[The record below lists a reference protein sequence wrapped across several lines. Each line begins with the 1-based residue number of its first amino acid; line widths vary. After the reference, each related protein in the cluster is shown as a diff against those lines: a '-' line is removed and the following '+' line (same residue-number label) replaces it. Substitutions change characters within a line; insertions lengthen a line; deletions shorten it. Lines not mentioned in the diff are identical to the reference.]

1 MSEETMDNIPGN
13 FNFDLPKNRSNV
25 IKVIGIGGGGGNAI
39 NYMFQQGI
47 MGVDFVICNTDSQAL
62 EKSSVPIKIQLGAS
76 LTEGLGAGANPDVG
90 RQAAQESLEDVKT
103 LLSTQT
109 KMIFITAGMGGGTGT
124 GAAPIIAKMAREMD
138 ILTVGIVTM
147 PFQFEGKIRLEQAQ
161 KGLEELKS
169 SVDSLIVINNN
180 KLREVYGN
188 LGFKAGFAK
197 ADEVLAT
204 AARGIAEVI
213 THHYTQ
219 NIDLKDAKTVLSNS
233 GSAIMGSAIAEGANR
248 AQESI
253 VKALDS
259 PLLNDNKIAGCKN
272 VLLLIVSGEEEIT
285 IDEIGEINDF
295 IQTEAGNNT
304 NIIMGV
310 GEDPALGSTI
320 SVTIIAT
327 GFNSEQQHEIVNTE
341 AKKIIHTLEEEQP
354 LIQDLTQEKA
364 PQSIFEV
371 PIETPSD
378 EPIIKYS
385 LEDEADEVKPV
396 LDPLPKVVLEEFEA
410 LPKVTNQALEV
421 TPQDESID
429 QTTINAIEVDDVQ
442 VVSPNDGIEV
452 IDTIVVAVEENPLI
466 ATKQEIASLEVIAEQ
481 VTPIQSTP
489 SIEEVEDVTLED
501 DFVFNEIDSSTNEI
515 DVVDHKLIES
525 EEKQQIQFEF
535 ELPIQKEL
543 TSQEIEAPQTIEEP
557 IATVFQLE
565 EIKEAPVN
573 QLEELQA
580 TEIAD
585 IELKVI
591 AEIPENEEAK
601 QALPPTGSSPFDQ
614 SIRES
619 INLQNEKR
627 KEQLKQFNYTF
638 NNNINRIEE
647 MERQPAYKR
656 LGFELDGTQ
665 EEQAP
670 STLSLDSD
678 SNDDIQL
685 RSNNSFLHDNVD

>member
-1 MSEETMDNIPGN
+1 MLEDTTDNLSGN

-47 MGVDFVICNTDSQAL
+47 VGVDFVICNTDAQAL
-62 EKSSVPIKIQLGAS
+62 DKSAVPIKIQLGAS

-90 RQAAQESLEDVKT
+90 RQAAQESFEDLKT

-124 GAAPIIAKMAREMD
+124 GAAPIIARMAKEMD

-161 KGLEELKS
+161 TGLEQLKS

-233 GSAIMGSAIAEGANR
+233 GSAIMGSAEAQGANR

-259 PLLNDNKIAGCKN
+259 PLLNDNKIEGCKN

-285 IDEIGEINDF
+285 IDEIGEINDY

-310 GEDPALGSTI
+310 GEDPALGKSI

-341 AKKIIHTLEEEQP
+341 AKKIIHTLEDEQSLVHDLSEEK
-354 LIQDLTQEKA
+354 LEE
-364 PQSIFEV
+364 SIFESPMEKV
-371 PIETPSD
+371 TEA
-378 EPIIKYS
+378 PIIRH
-385 LEDEADEVKPV
+385 
-396 LDPLPKVVLEEFEA
+396 VLEEED
-410 LPKVTNQALEV
+410 E
-421 TPQDESID
+421 TPQAKESPVVQKEAEEPKPD
-429 QTTINAIEVDDVQ
+429 PLAINEIEVNFTQ
-442 VVSPNDGIEV
+442 VLPEV
-452 IDTIVVAVEENPLI
+452 EDEHPLVATTDMIADIPVTAEIVPHEEILTMPQG
-466 ATKQEIASLEVIAEQ
+466 AA
-481 VTPIQSTP
+481 
-489 SIEEVEDVTLED
+489 EEVEQPHEE
-501 DFVFNEIDSSTNEI
+501 DFVFNEISTSLNAIE
-515 DVVDHKLIES
+515 VVDPTVIS
-525 EEKQQIQFEF
+525 AEEQQIKFEF
-535 ELPIQKEL
+535 EMPLAVDEVDQKPPVSLDDE
-543 TSQEIEAPQTIEEP
+543 TTVEP
-557 IATVFQLE
+557 TVFKLDE
-565 EIKEAPVN
+565 TEDLAPVDEIV
-573 QLEELQA
+573 QETEESIILKKIVDIPD
-580 TEIAD
+580 EIVEDVPAP
-585 IELKVI
+585 L
-591 AEIPENEEAK
+591 AE
-601 QALPPTGSSPFDQ
+601 SSNPFDQ
-614 SIRES
+614 SISDS
-619 INLQNEKR
+619 IKQQNEKR
-627 KEQLKQFNYTF
+627 KAQLKQFNYTF
-638 NNNINRIEE
+638 KNNLNRIEE

-656 LGFELDGTQ
+656 LGFELDAPAEGET
-665 EEQAP
+665 P
-670 STLSLDSD
+670 STFTLDND

>member
-1 MSEETMDNIPGN
+1 MSDITMDSIPGN

-62 EKSSVPIKIQLGAS
+62 EKSAVPIKIQLGAS

-233 GSAIMGSAIAEGANR
+233 GSAIMGSATAEGANR

-259 PLLNDNKIAGCKN
+259 PLLNDNKISGCKN

-310 GEDPALGSTI
+310 GEDPALGNSI

-354 LIQDLTQEKA
+354 LVHDLTEAKA
-364 PQSIFEV
+364 PQNIFEA
-371 PIETPSD
+371 PIEETPSK
-378 EPIIKYS
+378 EPIVKY
-385 LEDEADEVKPV
+385 K
-396 LDPLPKVVLEEFEA
+396 LEEEVEETPVFKVAHEEA
-410 LPKVTNQALEV
+410 PLDQA
-421 TPQDESID
+421 
-429 QTTINAIEVDDVQ
+429 TINAIEV
-442 VVSPNDGIEV
+442 NDYEIITPLQAIEV
-452 IDTIVVAVEENPLI
+452 DDPLVVAPEVDPIIPTTN
-466 ATKQEIASLEVIAEQ
+466 EITEIEVIAEQ
-481 VTPIQSTP
+481 VIPHAETATPA
-489 SIEEVEDVTLED
+489 EEGSLED
-501 DFVFNEIDSSTNEI
+501 DFVFNEVNTALNEI
-515 DVVDHKLIES
+515 EVVDHELIES
-525 EEKQQIQFEF
+525 EVRQQIQFEF
-535 ELPIQKEL
+535 ELPLQKEDEVAQVE
-543 TSQEIEAPQTIEEP
+543 TPTEEAEESF
-557 IATVFQLE
+557 ATVFQLE
-565 EIKEAPVN
+565 EIEEETSTAKKEETAP
-573 QLEELQA
+573 A
-580 TEIAD
+580 EINE
-585 IELKVI
+585 IEIKVI
-591 AEIPENEEAK
+591 AETPEAAVPSK
-601 QALPPTGSSPFDQ
+601 LPEGSSPFDQ

-619 INLQNEKR
+619 ISLQNEKR

-656 LGFELDGTQ
+656 LGFDLDGPI

-670 STLSLDSD
+670 STMSLDND

>member
-410 LPKVTNQALEV
+410 SPKVTNQALEV

-429 QTTINAIEVDDVQ
+429 QITINAIEVDDVQ

-452 IDTIVVAVEENPLI
+452 VDTIVVAVEENPLI
-466 ATKQEIASLEVIAEQ
+466 ATTQEIASLEVIAEQ
-481 VTPIQSTP
+481 VTPIQSIP
-489 SIEEVEDVTLED
+489 SIEAVEDVTLED
-501 DFVFNEIDSSTNEI
+501 DFVFNEIDSSINEI
-515 DVVDHKLIES
+515 DVVDHELIES

-543 TSQEIEAPQTIEEP
+543 TSQEIEVPQTIEEP

>member
-1 MSEETMDNIPGN
+1 MSDITMDSIPGN

-62 EKSSVPIKIQLGAS
+62 EKSAVPIKIQLGAS

-219 NIDLKDAKTVLSNS
+219 NIDL
-233 GSAIMGSAIAEGANR
+233 SATAEGANR

-259 PLLNDNKIAGCKN
+259 PLLNDNKISGCKN

-285 IDEIGEINDF
+285 IDEIGEINDL
-295 IQTEAGNNT
+295 Q
-304 NIIMGV
+304 
-310 GEDPALGSTI
+310 
-320 SVTIIAT
+320 
-327 GFNSEQQHEIVNTE
+327 
-341 AKKIIHTLEEEQP
+341 
-354 LIQDLTQEKA
+354 QDL
-364 PQSIFEV
+364 I
-371 PIETPSD
+371 
-378 EPIIKYS
+378 
-385 LEDEADEVKPV
+385 L
-396 LDPLPKVVLEEFEA
+396 
-410 LPKVTNQALEV
+410 N
-421 TPQDESID
+421 
-429 QTTINAIEVDDVQ
+429 
-442 VVSPNDGIEV
+442 
-452 IDTIVVAVEENPLI
+452 
-466 ATKQEIASLEVIAEQ
+466 
-481 VTPIQSTP
+481 
-489 SIEEVEDVTLED
+489 
-501 DFVFNEIDSSTNEI
+501 
-515 DVVDHKLIES
+515 
-525 EEKQQIQFEF
+525 
-535 ELPIQKEL
+535 
-543 TSQEIEAPQTIEEP
+543 
-557 IATVFQLE
+557 
-565 EIKEAPVN
+565 
-573 QLEELQA
+573 
-580 TEIAD
+580 
-585 IELKVI
+585 
-591 AEIPENEEAK
+591 
-601 QALPPTGSSPFDQ
+601 
-614 SIRES
+614 
-619 INLQNEKR
+619 
-627 KEQLKQFNYTF
+627 
-638 NNNINRIEE
+638 
-647 MERQPAYKR
+647 
-656 LGFELDGTQ
+656 
-665 EEQAP
+665 
-670 STLSLDSD
+670 
-678 SNDDIQL
+678 SNMK
-685 RSNNSFLHDNVD
+685 

>member
-1 MSEETMDNIPGN
+1 MSENINSIAGN

-25 IKVIGIGGGGGNAI
+25 IKVIGVGGGGGNAI

-47 MGVDFVICNTDSQAL
+47 MGVDFVICNTDAQAL
-62 EKSSVPIKIQLGAS
+62 NKSAVPIKIQLGAS
-76 LTEGLGAGANPDVG
+76 LTEGLGAGANPEIG
-90 RQAAQESLEDVKT
+90 KKAAQESLEELRG

-109 KMIFITAGMGGGTGT
+109 KMVFITAGMGGGTGT
-124 GAAPIIAKMAREMD
+124 GAAPFIAKMAKEMD
-138 ILTVGIVTM
+138 VLTVGIVTM

-161 KGLEELKS
+161 RGLEELKS

-188 LGFKAGFAK
+188 LGFKAGFSK

-233 GSAIMGSAIAEGANR
+233 GSAIMGSATAEGENR

-259 PLLNDNKIAGCKN
+259 PLLNDNKITGCKN
-272 VLLLIVSGEEEIT
+272 VLLLIVSGDEEIT

-310 GEDPALGSTI
+310 GEDPALGKSI

-327 GFNSEQQHEIVNTE
+327 GFNSDQQHEIVNTE

-354 LIQDLTQEKA
+354 LVHDLTQSDT
-364 PQSIFEV
+364 PQPIFEA
-371 PIETPSD
+371 PITHKTD
-378 EPIIKYS
+378 EPIVRYR
-385 LEDEADEVKPV
+385 LEEDDLDKKSSQPSAEGVNDDFPFAMTQENINDIDVIDAESVLPINEITVIDAEVIHPEVKQSNIHQEEINQLDVVAEIVKPIEASPV
-396 LDPLPKVVLEEFEA
+396 IG
-410 LPKVTNQALEV
+410 
-421 TPQDESID
+421 QDE
-429 QTTINAIEVDDVQ
+429 
-442 VVSPNDGIEV
+442 
-452 IDTIVVAVEENPLI
+452 
-466 ATKQEIASLEVIAEQ
+466 
-481 VTPIQSTP
+481 
-489 SIEEVEDVTLED
+489 
-501 DFVFNEIDSSTNEI
+501 DFIFNELTANINEI
-515 DVVDHKLIES
+515 DVVDPEMIEA
-525 EEKQQIQFEF
+525 EEQQIQFEF
-535 ELPIQKEL
+535 ELPIASPATEQSIL
-543 TSQEIEAPQTIEEP
+543 EETTK
-557 IATVFQLE
+557 IFQLE
-565 EIKEAPVN
+565 EEANIKQVEKV
-573 QLEELQA
+573 
-580 TEIAD
+580 TE
-585 IELKVI
+585 
-591 AEIPENEEAK
+591 EEAEGMDLK
-601 QALPPTGSSPFDQ
+601 LVEKLEKPEEVPTPAAAAAENPFDQ

-619 INLQNEKR
+619 ISKQNEKR

-638 NNNINRIEE
+638 KNNLNRIDE

-656 LGFELDGTQ
+656 LGFELDAPS
-665 EEQAP
+665 EEQSP
-670 STLSLDSD
+670 STFSLDND

>member
-1 MSEETMDNIPGN
+1 MIEDTTDNLSGN
-13 FNFDLPKNRSNV
+13 FNFDLPKNKSNV
-25 IKVIGIGGGGGNAI
+25 IKVVGIGGGGGNAI

-47 MGVDFVICNTDSQAL
+47 VGVDFVICNTDAQAL
-62 EKSSVPIKIQLGAS
+62 EKSAVPIKIQLGAS
-76 LTEGLGAGANPDVG
+76 LTEGLGAGANPDIG
-90 RQAAQESLEDVKT
+90 RQAAQESFEDLKT

-124 GAAPIIAKMAREMD
+124 GAAPIIARMAREMD

-147 PFQFEGKIRLEQAQ
+147 PFQFEGKIRLAQAQ
-161 KGLEELKS
+161 HGLEQLKAN
-169 SVDSLIVINNN
+169 VDSLIVINNN

-233 GSAIMGSAIAEGANR
+233 GSAIMGSAEAQGANR

-259 PLLNDNKIAGCKN
+259 PLLNDNKIEGCKN

-285 IDEIGEINDF
+285 IDEIGEINDY

-310 GEDPALGSTI
+310 GEDLALGNSI

-341 AKKIIHTLEEEQP
+341 AKKIIHTLEDEQSLVHDLSEEKVDNTIFEPP
-354 LIQDLTQEKA
+354 LEKA
-364 PQSIFEV
+364 S
-371 PIETPSD
+371 ETPIVRYDLEEDAVDSD
-378 EPIIKYS
+378 TTKTKAANEN
-385 LEDEADEVKPV
+385 V
-396 LDPLPKVVLEEFEA
+396 DPLLVNEIELNYTHVLPE
-410 LPKVTNQALEV
+410 
-421 TPQDESID
+421 TP
-429 QTTINAIEVDDVQ
+429 
-442 VVSPNDGIEV
+442 
-452 IDTIVVAVEENPLI
+452 EENPLVE
-466 ATKQEIASLEVIAEQ
+466 TTDLIAEIPVVAEAVGNDETQ
-481 VTPIQSTP
+481 NESKEITA
-489 SIEEVEDVTLED
+489 EDSAAED
-501 DFVFNEIDSSTNEI
+501 EFVFNEINTSLNSI
-515 DVVDHKLIES
+515 DVIDPLTIEA
-525 EEKQQIQFEF
+525 EEQQQIQFEF
-535 ELPIQKEL
+535 EMPL
-543 TSQEIEAPQTIEEP
+543 SQEQASGDLAASISMEEP
-557 IATVFQLE
+557 STEEPTVFMLDDAQEITGLNDEKVVE
-565 EIKEAPVN
+565 ESITLKK
-573 QLEELQA
+573 
-580 TEIAD
+580 IAD
-585 IELKVI
+585 VPQEVMD
-591 AEIPENEEAK
+591 EVSPSQESESN
-601 QALPPTGSSPFDQ
+601 PFDQ

-619 INLQNEKR
+619 IKQQNEKR

-638 NNNINRIEE
+638 KNNLNRIEE

-656 LGFELDGTQ
+656 LGFELEAPPEG
-665 EEQAP
+665 ESP
-670 STLSLDSD
+670 STLSLDND
-678 SNDDIQL
+678 SNDDVQL